1 MMAGASLTRSRSRRI
16 TELRVDPVF
25 EVVAV
30 AKCGNRPNRKIRI
43 LSAHNLRKTSAIRI
57 MVGVAAVAVEVEV
70 VVRVG
75 EVMVTVAED
84 EGVDIMMMA
93 VTAAAVEEAVEATMV
108 VTEEVAATVV
118 VVEEISH
125 GEMGRTTTVTTQI
138 GEEEVE
144 VVVVT
149 IEDAVVAILAPLET
163 LWPTSNVSKNPENP
177 ASDSRRMISVEGPFD
192 RTEDVSGDEAFSGE
206 GDGFVQVSSPLK
218 SYIYLLLSISKRAS

>member
-57 MVGVAAVAVEVEV
+57 MVDVAAVAVEVEV

-93 VTAAAVEEAVEATMV
+93 VTAAVEEAVEATMV